1 MASSIQVRCRFNA
14 HTCPW
19 VPVSATLVHTE
30 LEGDE
35 PVCCGQGAAVLCARC
50 AWRCSRPLLFIL
62 SDAASSGTPKSLG
75 RILESSRRR
84 RDRSSS
90 AVAPWQMERP
100 VVSLREPR
108 DRRGDPSGWGTGAP
122 RRGCTRSSS
131 RSSAGMASA
140 PPRRR
145 DAAIALPT
153 RHHPEHCAQRLRRE
167 GVV

>member
-1 MASSIQVRCRFNA
+1 M
-14 HTCPW
+14 
-19 VPVSATLVHTE
+19 
-30 LEGDE
+30 
-35 PVCCGQGAAVLCARC
+35 
-50 AWRCSRPLLFIL
+50 
-62 SDAASSGTPKSLG
+62 
-75 RILESSRRR
+75 SRRR

-122 RRGCTRSSS
+122 RRGCTRVDFSVK
-131 RSSAGMASA
+131 RRHGERTD
-140 PPRRR
+140 PRRR

-167 GVV
+167 GVVWCRISTARLRAWTRRMPWRLFDHDEA